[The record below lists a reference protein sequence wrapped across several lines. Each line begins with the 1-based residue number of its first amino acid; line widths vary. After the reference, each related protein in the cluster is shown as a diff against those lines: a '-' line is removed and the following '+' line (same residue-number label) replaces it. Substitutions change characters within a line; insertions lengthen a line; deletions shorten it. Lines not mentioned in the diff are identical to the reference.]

1 MALLTMV
8 YSTLRVIYNCL
19 PCDSD
24 QAGDPDDR
32 RSTSRFVVFPGQTLV
47 SWSAK
52 KQLVVSRSSIEAEYR
67 SIALTTATLFWLCML
82 FNELQVP
89 LPSIPILWCDN
100 VSALALASNPLFHA
114 RTKHIE
120 VDYHFV
126 REKVLNRDILVKF
139 ISTID
144 QVADILTKAL
154 IWIPTYGDSY
164 SHQLAGDYQDN

>member
-1 MALLTMV
+1 
-8 YSTLRVIYNCL
+8 
-19 PCDSD
+19 
-24 QAGDPDDR
+24 
-32 RSTSRFVVFPGQTLV
+32 
-47 SWSAK
+47 
-52 KQLVVSRSSIEAEYR
+52 
-67 SIALTTATLFWLCML
+67 ML

-100 VSALALASNPLFHA
+100 VSALALASNPVFHA

-164 SHQLAGDYQDN
+164 SH